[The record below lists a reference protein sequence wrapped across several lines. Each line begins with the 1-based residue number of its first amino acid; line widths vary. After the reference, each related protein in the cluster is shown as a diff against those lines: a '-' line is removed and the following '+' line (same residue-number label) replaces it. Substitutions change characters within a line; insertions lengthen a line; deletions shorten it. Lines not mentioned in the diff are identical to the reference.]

1 MHKLLLALFTV
12 FFFAN
17 SGFCSLIPNKIN
29 IVNLK
34 ENGMYL
40 LDLNT
45 KVKNISIGD
54 KAIMDVSAI
63 NSLTDDM
70 QQLFIQ
76 TNKTGV
82 CDVLIN
88 TEKEEYKIRF
98 VLGQIFED
106 ITDYIIPIDMPKK
119 GAVK

>member
-1 MHKLLLALFTV
+1 MRKLLLALFIT

-17 SGFCSLIPNKIN
+17 SGFCALIPNKVN

-88 TEKEEYKIRF
+88 TEKEDYKIRF

-106 ITDYIIPIDMPKK
+106 IADYIIPIDMPKK

>member
-1 MHKLLLALFTV
+1 MRKLLLALFIV

-17 SGFCSLIPNKIN
+17 SGFCALIPNKIN

-54 KAIMDVSAI
+54 KTIMDVSAI

-82 CDVLIN
+82 CDVLIG

-106 ITDYIIPIDMPKK
+106 IADYIIPIDMPKK